1 MILIVDFGSQ
11 TCHLIS
17 RRLRDM
23 SVETDI
29 VEPFHAVE
37 VIERKK
43 PSGIILSGGPSS
55 VYDTGAPTVDP
66 MIFSLGIPVLGI
78 CYGWQLMAHIL
89 GGTVTSGH
97 KEYGPM
103 QLLPFQS
110 SKISKSLFSSFFKEK
125 PSTVWMSHGDE
136 VVTVPKGF
144 AIIASTPSVPAAAVE
159 DAKRQLYGVQFHP
172 EVTHTD
178 HGVVIL
184 QAFAKF
190 CNEKI
195 SKRILSVDIAIEAV
209 RDIVSQYPHDNAI
222 TAISGG
228 VDSTVATAIVAKV
241 MGKRL
246 YPIYCD
252 NGLMRD
258 GTKEEVYRIFHD
270 ILGVTPIIVDCKAE
284 FLTMLQGV
292 TDGKKKRKLIGAKFI
307 EVFEREAKKIPH
319 VRWLVQGT
327 LYSDFIES
335 KGTALSDTI
344 RLHHNV
350 GGLPEKMNLSLL
362 EPVKLYYKD
371 EVRELGRQV
380 GLPEDVVSK
389 QPLPGPG
396 QAIRILG
403 EVTEVRLQRQQHA
416 DRIVLEVLKKTGW
429 YEKVFQSF
437 TVLTGVDTTC
447 VKGDGGQSGELVGL
461 RIYDSTDIMS
471 AGWTRLPY
479 DVLQIIASRIVNEVP
494 GVSRVAYDI
503 TTKPPAT
510 MEWE

>member
-11 TCHLIS
+11 TCHLIG
-17 RRLRDM
+17 RRLRDV

-29 VEPFHAVE
+29 IDPGQAMAEIAA
-37 VIERKK
+37 KK

-55 VYDTGAPTVDP
+55 VYDQGAPTIDP
-66 MIFSLGIPVLGI
+66 KIFTLGIPVLGI
-78 CYGWQLMAHIL
+78 CYGWQLMAKLL
-89 GGTVTSGH
+89 GGDVQSGH
-97 KEYGPM
+97 KEYGPV
-103 QLLPFQS
+103 QLDVLRDQTERGIFTEFLKKTP
-110 SKISKSLFSSFFKEK
+110 K
-125 PSTVWMSHGDE
+125 TVWMSHGDE
-136 VVTVPKGF
+136 VVRIPPEF
-144 AIIASTPSVPAAAVE
+144 EICASTSTVSAAAVHHIG
-159 DAKRQLYGVQFHP
+159 KHWYGVQFHP
-172 EVTHTD
+172 EVTHTED
-178 HGVVIL
+178 GFTIL
-184 QAFAKF
+184 TSFATL
-190 CNEKI
+190 CHEHL
-195 SKRILSVDIAIEAV
+195 SPRILSVEKVIEEV
-209 RDIVSQYPHDNAI
+209 RTIVNQSKDGNAI
-222 TAISGG
+222 AAISGG

-270 ILGVTPIIVDCKAE
+270 ILGITPIIVDCKTE

-307 EVFEREAKKIPH
+307 EVFEREAKKIPN
-319 VRWLVQGT
+319 VQWLVQGT

-350 GGLPEKMNLSLL
+350 GGLPEKLNIPLL
-362 EPVKLYYKD
+362 EPVKLFYKD
-371 EVRELGRQV
+371 EVRTLGRQL
-380 GLPEDVVSK
+380 GLPEDVVTK

-403 EVTEVRLQRQQHA
+403 EVTEIRLQRQQHA
-416 DRIVLEVLKKTGW
+416 DSIVLEVLKSTGF
-429 YEKVFQSF
+429 YDNVFQSF

-471 AGWTRLPY
+471 AGWSRLPY
-479 DVLQIIASRIVNEVP
+479 DVLQTIASRIVNEVS
-494 GVSRVAYDI
+494 GVSRVAFDI

>member
-11 TCHLIS
+11 TCHLIG
-17 RRLRDM
+17 RRLRDV
-23 SVETDI
+23 SVETEIIDPSQ
-29 VEPFHAVE
+29 VMEAVAA
-37 VIERKK
+37 KK

-55 VYDTGAPTVDP
+55 VYDSGAPTIDP
-66 MIFSLGIPVLGI
+66 TIFDQGIPVLGI
-78 CYGWQLMAHIL
+78 CYGWQLMAHL
-89 GGTVTSGH
+89 MGGVVKSGH
-97 KEYGPM
+97 KEYGPV
-103 QLLPFQS
+103 QLT
-110 SKISKSLFSSFFKEK
+110 SKLIQPDAGIFTTFLEK
-125 PSTVWMSHGDE
+125 TPKTVWMSHGDE
-136 VVTVPKGF
+136 VLSIPPNF
-144 AIIASTPSVPAAAVE
+144 EICASTATVKAAAVLE
-159 DAKRQLYGVQFHP
+159 RKKHLFGVQFHP
-172 EVTHTD
+172 EVTHTED
-178 HGVVIL
+178 GFTILTSFATLCHEYLSPRKLLVEKVIEEVR
-184 QAFAKF
+184 AIV
-190 CNEKI
+190 NT
-195 SKRILSVDIAIEAV
+195 SKEG
-209 RDIVSQYPHDNAI
+209 NAI
-222 TAISGG
+222 AAISGG

-246 YPIYCD
+246 YPMYCD

-270 ILGVTPIIVDCKAE
+270 ILGIEPIIIDCKDE

-292 TDGKKKRKLIGAKFI
+292 TDGKIKRKLIGAKFI
-307 EVFEREAKKIPH
+307 EVFEREAKKIPN
-319 VRWLVQGT
+319 VQWLVQGT

-335 KGTALSDTI
+335 KGTALADTI

-350 GGLPEKMNLSLL
+350 GGLPEKLNIPLL
-362 EPVKLYYKD
+362 EPVKMYYKD
-371 EVRELGRQV
+371 EVRALGRLL

-403 EVTEVRLQRQQHA
+403 EVTEVRLERQQYA
-416 DRIVLEVLKKTGW
+416 DRIVLEVLKDTGW
-429 YEKVFQSF
+429 YDKVFQSF

-461 RIYDSTDIMS
+461 RIYDSSDIMS
-471 AGWTRLPY
+471 AGWSRLPY
-479 DVLQIIASRIVNEVP
+479 DVLQTIASRIVNEVP